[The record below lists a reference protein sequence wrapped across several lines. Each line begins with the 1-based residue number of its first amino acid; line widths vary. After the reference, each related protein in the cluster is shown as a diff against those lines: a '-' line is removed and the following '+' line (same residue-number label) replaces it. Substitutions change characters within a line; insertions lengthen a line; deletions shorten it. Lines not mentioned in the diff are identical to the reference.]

1 VKLTIENFFFSTARQ
16 LACKLPVIKL
26 NFAQN
31 LKVERR
37 EDVSPTGHSRNARVL
52 EMAPRMTEEE
62 AKQSVIAEPHAV
74 KSSVSERI
82 GLGKWKEM
90 TWAQRLE
97 AINAAA
103 REVHPST
110 SLPSSPFEKDKGG
123 FEKRRVDYLEK

>member
-1 VKLTIENFFFSTARQ
+1 M
-16 LACKLPVIKL
+16 PVIKL
-26 NFAQN
+26 NFAEN
-31 LKVERR
+31 SKVERR
-37 EDVSPTGHSRNARVL
+37 EDVSSTGHSRIAKVL
-52 EMAPRMTEEE
+52 EMAPGMTEED
-62 AKQSVIAEPHAV
+62 AKQSVNAIPHEV

-110 SLPSSPFEKDKGG
+110 SLPSSPFEKDRGG

>member
-1 VKLTIENFFFSTARQ
+1 
-16 LACKLPVIKL
+16 
-26 NFAQN
+26 
-31 LKVERR
+31 
-37 EDVSPTGHSRNARVL
+37 
-52 EMAPRMTEEE
+52 MTKEE
-62 AKQSVIAEPHAV
+62 AQQAV
-74 KSSVSERI
+74 KATALGVKSVVSERI

-110 SLPSSPFEKDKGG
+110 SLLSSPFEKDKGG